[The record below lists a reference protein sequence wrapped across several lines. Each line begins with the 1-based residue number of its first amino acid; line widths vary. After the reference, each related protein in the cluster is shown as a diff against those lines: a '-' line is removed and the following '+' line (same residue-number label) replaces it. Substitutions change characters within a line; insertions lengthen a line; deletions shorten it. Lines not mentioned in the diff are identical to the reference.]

1 MGFIVGNMSLKTLTI
16 LIAVLTVGLIY
27 SFFSEH
33 KRRPGHPANIVFPV
47 FLVAGLVCLGER
59 YIREY
64 SHSEKIIEIAGIV
77 VALSLMTLFITVIIV
92 KKKGL

>member
-1 MGFIVGNMSLKTLTI
+1 M
-16 LIAVLTVGLIY
+16 
-27 SFFSEH
+27 
-33 KRRPGHPANIVFPV
+33 
-47 FLVAGLVCLGER
+47 CLGER

-77 VALSLMTLFITVIIV
+77 MMTVVALSLMTLFITVIIV